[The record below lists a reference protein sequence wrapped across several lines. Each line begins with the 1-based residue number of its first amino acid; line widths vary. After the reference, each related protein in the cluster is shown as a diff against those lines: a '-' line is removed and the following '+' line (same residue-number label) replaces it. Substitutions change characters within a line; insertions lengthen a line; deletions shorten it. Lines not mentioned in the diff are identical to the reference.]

1 MEKNGVQYFPI
12 GSKILEG
19 ILIRK
24 KKNMKREVFR
34 HVKVLDYQ

>member
-24 KKNMKREVFR
+24 NMKREVFR